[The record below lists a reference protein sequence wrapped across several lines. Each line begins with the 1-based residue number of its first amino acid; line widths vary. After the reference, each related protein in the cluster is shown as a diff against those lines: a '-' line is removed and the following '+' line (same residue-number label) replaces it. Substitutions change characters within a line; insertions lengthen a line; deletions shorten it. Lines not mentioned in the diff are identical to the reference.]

1 MTISDQKYFAII
13 QDKEICVKLSSVVY
27 IALWKKSDLQS
38 ASRVHDSYQNKT
50 QIFVNIVKQN
60 YSNTL
65 LCVFF
70 QVKGNYHDANLNVWH

>member
-13 QDKEICVKLSSVVY
+13 QDKEICVKLSTPVVY

-50 QIFVNIVKQN
+50 QIFVNIVKQD
-60 YSNTL
+60 YSKHTG
-65 LCVFF
+65 LCF
-70 QVKGNYHDANLNVWH
+70 LSS